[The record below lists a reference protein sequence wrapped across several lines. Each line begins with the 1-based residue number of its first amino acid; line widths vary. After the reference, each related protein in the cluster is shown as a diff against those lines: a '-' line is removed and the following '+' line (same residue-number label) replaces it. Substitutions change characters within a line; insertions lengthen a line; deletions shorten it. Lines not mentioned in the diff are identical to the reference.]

1 MAITPSNFVDS
12 DKPIIN
18 PIRHAVLKVYTEQEL
33 WNLSKITRTN
43 LAILVERR
51 LKENPNP
58 TIAELQ
64 GIRELVED
72 YLTHPSIE
80 RLQVASQI
88 YSVLD
93 SDKSDRH

>member
-1 MAITPSNFVDS
+1 MAITAASPVDS
-12 DKPIIN
+12 DNSIPN
-18 PIRHAVLKVYTEQEL
+18 PITQAVLKVYTEQEL
-33 WNLSKITRTN
+33 RNLSKITRTN

-72 YLTHPSIE
+72 YLTHPAIE
-80 RLQVASQI
+80 RWQSQNAN
-88 YSVLD
+88 
-93 SDKSDRH
+93 